1 MTDIE
6 LDIATAHSRM
16 AKQWKNKK
24 VKWSDLV
31 KRCKE
36 PTITNETAADLS
48 GVMDDDPLVDLTTKV
63 KNAGKNP
70 VIVKRNSAGNGGKR

>member
-6 LDIATAHSRM
+6 LDIATAHSHM

-36 PTITNETAADLS
+36 PTITNV
-48 GVMDDDPLVDLTTKV
+48 VMLKTDIARYLK
-63 KNAGKNP
+63 
-70 VIVKRNSAGNGGKR
+70 I

>member
-48 GVMDDDPLVDLTTKV
+48 
-63 KNAGKNP
+63 
-70 VIVKRNSAGNGGKR
+70 